1 MSIYGTEA
9 YYTGLDSRVRRFEY
23 RTDGFVALQ
32 AKQAEIVTYPVV
44 IGGQAIFINAR
55 TKKGGSIVVSLLD
68 TAGKAIP
75 GYTAK
80 DAIAFSNN
88 QIAAEIKWRD
98 GRSLEAL
105 VGKAVKLQISM
116 TGAELFS
123 LQVK

>member
-1 MSIYGTEA
+1 
-9 YYTGLDSRVRRFEY
+9 
-23 RTDGFVALQ
+23 
-32 AKQAEIVTYPVV
+32 
-44 IGGQAIFINAR
+44 
-55 TKKGGSIVVSLLD
+55 LD